1 MYVSYFFEERIKPMN
16 DLLKPTVFAIFGG
29 VGDLAWRKLV
39 PALFDLS
46 QENIIPS
53 HFSIITISHH
63 ELTDHDLRKYLSEGV
78 SKFARKV
85 PENSDV
91 WDMFSKYFYY
101 LKGDFKSHQTYIEL
115 KERCDWIEKEWKEKP
130 QLIFYLATPPILF
143 GEISQ
148 QLGMVGLAI
157 DKEYSR
163 IVIEKPIGTD
173 LDSSVHLKQILSET
187 FHESQIFRIDHYLG
201 KETVQNILVFR
212 FANSLFEPLWNR
224 RYVDYVAITV
234 AENIGVEHRGNYYD
248 KAGALRDM
256 MQNHLMQLLCLVA
269 MEPMTAFTA
278 DEIRNKKVDL
288 LHAIRPI
295 LVDEVDKFVVRGQYR
310 KGKIDGKAVCGYRE
324 EEKVATDSKKETF
337 VAMKMF
343 IDNWRWQDVPFYL
356 MTGKRMPHQVSE
368 IIIQFKAVPHRSF
381 PDEAARDWQSSRIVI
396 TIQPNEAISLR
407 IQAKQPGPKI
417 LLRPVEL
424 KFNYSDFYSGPL
436 PDAYETLLG
445 DVMRNDGTQF
455 MREDQ
460 VEAAWKILMP
470 VLESW
475 SKNDPGDFPNYDAGT
490 WGPESILELLEQK
503 SHCWLCP
510 E

>member
-1 MYVSYFFEERIKPMN
+1 MN
-16 DLLKPTVFAIFGG
+16 DQLKPTVFAIFGG

-46 QENIIPS
+46 QENIIPKQ
-53 HFSIITISHH
+53 FSIITISHH

-78 SKFARKV
+78 NKFARKV
-85 PENSDV
+85 PENSEI
-91 WDMFSKYFYY
+91 WDQFSKYFFY
-101 LKGDFKSHQTYIEL
+101 LRGDFKSQQTYNDL
-115 KERCDWIEKEWKEKP
+115 KERCDWIAKEWKVKP
-130 QLIFYLATPPILF
+130 QLIFYLATPPVLF

-148 QLGMVGLAI
+148 QLGKVGLAS
-157 DKEYSR
+157 DRDYSR

-173 LDSSVHLKQILSET
+173 LDSSVQLKQILSKN

-201 KETVQNILVFR
+201 KETVQNILAFR

-234 AENIGVEHRGNYYD
+234 AENLGVEHRGNYYD
-248 KAGALRDM
+248 KAGAMRDM
-256 MQNHLMQLLCLVA
+256 MQNHLMQLICLVA
-269 MEPMTAFTA
+269 MEPMTSFTA

-295 LVDEVDKFVVRGQYR
+295 LVDEVDKYVVRGQYR

-324 EEKVATDSKKETF
+324 EEKVASDSKTETF
-337 VAMKMF
+337 VAMKMY

-356 MTGKRMPHQVSE
+356 MTGKRMPRQVSE

-381 PDEAARDWQSSRIVI
+381 PDEATRDWQSSRIVI

-417 LLRPVEL
+417 ILRPVEL
-424 KFNYSDFYSGPL
+424 KFNYRDFYSGQL

-460 VEAAWKILMP
+460 VEAAWRILMP

-475 SKNDPGDFPNYDAGT
+475 AKNDPKDFPNYDAGT
-490 WGPESILELLEQK
+490 WGPERALHKLLEQK